1 MTCCEALTN
10 CTYMNPFFLILK
22 YEGFIQKHHPY
33 TGNLNRE
40 TSGDSTNAF
49 VHCGDVSA
57 LTHSWLAASRWP
69 AAAACHP
76 AVAPGV
82 WPDGLQDEGP

>member
-40 TSGDSTNAF
+40 KSGTVQTPLYIVEMF
-49 VHCGDVSA
+49 
-57 LTHSWLAASRWP
+57 
-69 AAAACHP
+69 
-76 AVAPGV
+76 
-82 WPDGLQDEGP
+82 